1 MKKNRN
7 TCHLTGKVLSKGYR
21 IMKLT
26 FIMIMGFTLASFAE
40 GRAQTERINFK
51 VDRIPAEMVIQQ
63 LKELTHYRFLYN
75 HEEIRQLPAKQIEVK
90 NATIEEVLQIFL
102 SGSKLAYT
110 IEDDVIIISPKLK
123 SQTAQQVKAIRITGK
138 VQGRAKTRLTQE

>member
-1 MKKNRN
+1 
-7 TCHLTGKVLSKGYR
+7 
-21 IMKLT
+21 MKLT

-40 GRAQTERINFK
+40 GSAQTERINFK
-51 VDRIPAEMVIQQ
+51 TDRIPAEMVIQQ

-75 HEEIRQLPAKQIEVK
+75 HEEIRQLPAKQMELQ
-90 NATIEEVLQIFL
+90 NATIEEILQVFL

-123 SQTAQQVKAIRITGK
+123 SQTSQQVKAIRITGK
-138 VQGRAKTRLTQE
+138 VRDEQKQG